1 MGRFVVALDEKLAPT
16 DIEEGMRV
24 GIQRASEIGS
34 KLQIQ
39 LPLPPLF
46 DPYVTSMEV
55 DDKPD
60 VSYSDIG
67 GCKE

>member
-34 KLQIQ
+34 KL
-39 LPLPPLF
+39 
-46 DPYVTSMEV
+46 
-55 DDKPD
+55 
-60 VSYSDIG
+60 
-67 GCKE
+67 